1 MARRSPRLWTEVWTE
16 SSCPYEVQKQSC
28 SEVSTSW
35 SLLSWPG
42 NLSTMLMW
50 FRCCLQNP
58 VGSRQSVKGEIGF
71 NFRASWDR
79 SRGYWASTSIVQGRE
94 DPVAEIGKLNLDA
107 YHAKINKNPQHR
119 NFTKKKK
126 KKFGD
131 TFIFF
136 LISIS
141 VDKLAVNNT
150 LCLIKAVK
158 RTMDWNY
165 LVLLFAG
172 WRTMASF
179 SNLTIG
185 IALASF
191 TTFQLLFH
199 VLSSWL
205 STRITPG
212 FNNLSQKRKIEWNS
226 R

>member
-1 MARRSPRLWTEVWTE
+1 
-16 SSCPYEVQKQSC
+16 
-28 SEVSTSW
+28 
-35 SLLSWPG
+35 
-42 NLSTMLMW
+42 MLTW
-50 FRCCLQNP
+50 FRCCFQNP
-58 VGSRQSVKGEIGF
+58 VGSRQSVKGEMGF
-71 NFRASWDR
+71 NFGASWDR
-79 SRGYWASTSIVQGRE
+79 SRGYWASTSIVQGRGH
-94 DPVAEIGKLNLDA
+94 PVAEIGKLKLDA
-107 YHAKINKNPQHR
+107 YHAKTNKNPQLYS
-119 NFTKKKK
+119 KKKK

-131 TFIFF
+131 TFIF
-136 LISIS
+136 LLKSIS

-150 LCLIKAVK
+150 LCLIKTVK
-158 RTMDWNY
+158 RPMDWNY
-165 LVLLFAG
+165 LMLLFAG